1 MGAPIRV
8 GVLNRMVA
16 LACPHTFALPEFS
29 TK

>member
-16 LACPHTFALPEFS
+16 LACPHTVRI
-29 TK
+29 T